1 MPQSSHKTM
10 KKNNMIKS
18 TKKKETMKKY
28 EIGIVKYTDKF
39 VKLYTSCNTM
49 GNLNIIMKRSFI
61 NVEAKDPIE
70 AIQMHNEVFDNHKDV
85 KEYLIIPKKNKS

>member
-1 MPQSSHKTM
+1 MYILDFM
-10 KKNNMIKS
+10 NNKQQP
-18 TKKKETMKKY
+18 KETMQKY
-28 EIGIVKYTDKF
+28 KIGIVKYTDKF

-61 NVEAKDPIE
+61 NVEAKDPTE
-70 AIQMHNEVFDNHKDV
+70 AIQMHNEVFDNYKDV

>member
-1 MPQSSHKTM
+1 MPQSSLKTM
-10 KKNNMIKS
+10 KKNNMIKL
-18 TKKKETMKKY
+18 TKKKETMQKY

-61 NVEAKDPIE
+61 NVEAKDPTE
-70 AIQMHNEVFDNHKDV
+70 AIQMHNEVFDNYKDV